1 MLSAFRKWIQALL
14 KEEHELA
21 EADSRFLSV
30 DGLRVH
36 YKAAPAPNPTPG
48 TGSIR
53 SPQRF
58 SPGATFQMVHQLRE
72 HMAARA
78 PCSCARHSVP
88 TLKAV
93 NTGAMCTTL
102 V

>member
-1 MLSAFRKWIQALL
+1 MLSAFRKWMQALL

-36 YKAAPAPNPTPG
+36 YKAAPAPESTPG

-53 SPQRF
+53 SPQWF
-58 SPGATFQMVHQLRE
+58 SPAATFQMCISRVSTWLLVPLVRVHVT
-72 HMAARA
+72 AC
-78 PCSCARHSVP
+78 PP
-88 TLKAV
+88 
-93 NTGAMCTTL
+93 
-102 V
+102 